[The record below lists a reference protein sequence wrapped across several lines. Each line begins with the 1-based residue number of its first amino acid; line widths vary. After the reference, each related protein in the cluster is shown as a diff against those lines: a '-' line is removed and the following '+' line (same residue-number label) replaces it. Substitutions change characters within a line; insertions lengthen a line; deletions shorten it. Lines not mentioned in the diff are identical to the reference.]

1 MAGDSRNIVEWFP
14 EQLQLSGTIQGFVKG
29 GVYFSSRSLKQG
41 VWGRRPLE
49 AIGLLYFKE
58 QK

>member
-41 VWGRRPLE
+41 VRGRPLE
-49 AIGLLYFKE
+49 ATGLLYFKE
-58 QK
+58 QN